1 MTVLK
6 LVKKLFYILC
16 ILIILLCSL
25 VVWIAFSPSASD
37 KLADMLYGENR
48 GEGIVEVVE
57 TDPRP
62 TEGDEGEPGG
72 DEVQESL
79 TSPEPTEAPVQL
91 DQLLIWE
98 PKYTPQPTLTPVSD
112 PVATP
117 LPYSTPDTDVSDM
130 VINIYAVKKG
140 GGSTANAPTSYTSY
154 VIPSGGEVEA
164 PEDVADK
171 AGYTPVTDSTTELNQ
186 EEADKLK
193 TELTLGETGTE
204 LYFDSLYYPYYYL
217 LDGTGQA
224 IYRQIY
230 ANANIM
236 NKTFM
241 PCQDITVN
249 SLKTVFEA
257 VYNDHPELFWLET
270 GYNCRYS
277 RSGKCVEI
285 SLQFSIKEEELAE
298 FRSTF
303 DTQANRI
310 LNQAWNLADD
320 YEKEKYI
327 HNQLLEQVEYQS
339 GAPRSQSAYSAMVNG
354 KTVCA
359 GYARA
364 FQYLMQQ
371 LGIPCYYCTGY
382 SGENHA
388 WNIIYLYGE
397 YYNVDLTWDDTDPA
411 TYLYFNK
418 TDADFASTHVRRSLA
433 QKLPACNGTIYRN
446 LEPEPVSASASPSPS
461 PAPQATPA
469 PASTSRPLNISSE
482 LEEYYQNC
490 GQKIIDNGLGM
501 SRFVQEIDAGLWNEL
516 WQAYN
521 NGNISDSFLIRAMNR
536 LDGSSCSVQITC
548 QVTEDGRYRLTH
560 IVNIR

>member
-1 MTVLK
+1 M
-6 LVKKLFYILC
+6 
-16 ILIILLCSL
+16 
-25 VVWIAFSPSASD
+25 
-37 KLADMLYGENR
+37 
-48 GEGIVEVVE
+48 EVVE
-57 TDPRP
+57 TDPQP
-62 TEGDEGEPGG
+62 SESDEA
-72 DEVQESL
+72 QESL
-79 TSPEPTEAPVQL
+79 TSPEPTEAPEHL
-91 DQLLIWE
+91 DQLLTWE
-98 PKYTPQPTLTPVSD
+98 PKYTPQPTLAPVLD

-117 LPYSTPDTDVSDM
+117 IPDSTPDTDVSNM

-140 GGSTANAPTSYTSY
+140 GGSTANAPTSY
-154 VIPSGGEVEA
+154 VVPSGGKVEA
-164 PEDVADK
+164 PGDLADRT
-171 AGYTPVTDSTTELNQ
+171 GYTPVTDSTTELNQ

-193 TELTLGETGTE
+193 TELTLGETGTT
-204 LYFDSLYYPYYYL
+204 LYFDSVYYPYYYL

-249 SLKTVFEA
+249 ELKTVFEA

-285 SLQFSIKEEELAE
+285 SLQFSVDEKELPE

-303 DTQANRI
+303 DARANRI

-320 YEKEKYI
+320 YEKEKYV
-327 HNQLLEQVEYQS
+327 HNRLLEQVEYQS
-339 GAPRSQSAYSAMVNG
+339 GAPMSQSAYSAMVNG

-397 YYNVDLTWDDTDPA
+397 YYNVDLTWDDTDPT

-418 TDADFASTHVRRSLA
+418 TDEDFATTHVRRSLA
-433 QKLPACNGTIYRN
+433 QKLPACNGTTYRN
-446 LEPEPVSASASPSPS
+446 LEPEPVSASPSPSPS
-461 PAPQATPA
+461 PSSAAQETPA
-469 PASTSRPLNISSE
+469 PTSTPKPLNISAE

-490 GQKIIDNGLGM
+490 GQKIIDNGLGI
-501 SRFVQEIDAGLWNEL
+501 SRFVQEIDASLWNEL

-521 NGNISDSFLIRAMNR
+521 NGKISDSFLIRAMNR

-548 QVTEDGRYRLTH
+548 QVTDDGRYRLTH
-560 IVNIR
+560 VVNIQ

>member
-1 MTVLK
+1 MAVLK
-6 LVKKLFYILC
+6 LVKKLFYAFC
-16 ILIILLCSL
+16 ILIILLCAM
-25 VVWIAFSPSASD
+25 VIWIAFSPSASD

-48 GEGIVEVVE
+48 GGGIVEVVE
-57 TDPRP
+57 TDPQP
-62 TEGDEGEPGG
+62 SESDEA
-72 DEVQESL
+72 QESL
-79 TSPEPTEAPVQL
+79 TSPEPTEAPEHL
-91 DQLLIWE
+91 DQLLTWE
-98 PKYTPQPTLTPVSD
+98 PKYTPQPTLAPVLD

-117 LPYSTPDTDVSDM
+117 IPDSTPDTDVSNM

-140 GGSTANAPTSYTSY
+140 GGSTANAPTSY
-154 VIPSGGEVEA
+154 VVPSGGKVEA
-164 PEDVADK
+164 PGDLADRT
-171 AGYTPVTDSTTELNQ
+171 GYTPVTDSTTELNQ

-193 TELTLGETGTE
+193 TELTLGETGTA
-204 LYFDSLYYPYYYL
+204 LYFDSVYYPYYYL

-249 SLKTVFEA
+249 ELKTVFEA

-285 SLQFSIKEEELAE
+285 SLQFSVDEKELPE

-303 DTQANRI
+303 DARANRI

-320 YEKEKYI
+320 YEKEKYV
-327 HNQLLEQVEYQS
+327 HNRLLEQVEYQS
-339 GAPRSQSAYSAMVNG
+339 GAPMSQSAYSAMVNG

-397 YYNVDLTWDDTDPA
+397 YYNVDLTWDDTDPT

-418 TDADFASTHVRRSLA
+418 TDEDFATTHVRRSLA
-433 QKLPACNGTIYRN
+433 QKLPACNGTTYRN
-446 LEPEPVSASASPSPS
+446 LEPEPVSASPSPSPS
-461 PAPQATPA
+461 PSSAAQETPA
-469 PASTSRPLNISSE
+469 PTSTPKPLNISAE

-490 GQKIIDNGLGM
+490 GQKIIDSGLGI
-501 SRFVQEIDAGLWNEL
+501 SRFVQEIDASLWNEL

-521 NGNISDSFLIRAMNR
+521 NGKISDSFLIRAMNR

-548 QVTEDGRYRLTH
+548 QVTDDGRYRLTH
-560 IVNIR
+560 VVNIQ

>member
-1 MTVLK
+1 M
-6 LVKKLFYILC
+6 VKKLFYAFC
-16 ILIILLCSL
+16 ILIILLCAM
-25 VVWIAFSPSASD
+25 VIWIAFSPSASD

-48 GEGIVEVVE
+48 GEGLVEVVE

-62 TEGDEGEPGG
+62 SESDEA
-72 DEVQESL
+72 QESL
-79 TSPEPTEAPVQL
+79 TSPEPTEAPEHL
-91 DQLLIWE
+91 DQPLTWE
-98 PKYTPQPTLTPVSD
+98 PKYTPQPTLAPVTD
-112 PVATP
+112 PVGTP
-117 LPYSTPDTDVSDM
+117 IPDSTPNTDVSNM

-140 GGSTANAPTSYTSY
+140 GGSTANAPTSY
-154 VIPSGGEVEA
+154 VVPSGGEVEA
-164 PEDVADK
+164 PKDLADRT
-171 AGYTPVTDSTTELNQ
+171 GYTPVTDSTTELNQ

-193 TELTLGETGTE
+193 TELTLGETGTA
-204 LYFDSLYYPYYYL
+204 LYFDSVYYPYYYL

-230 ANANIM
+230 ANANSM

-241 PCQDITVN
+241 PCYDITVN
-249 SLKTVFEA
+249 ELKTVFEA

-285 SLQFSIKEEELAE
+285 SLQFSVEEKELPE

-303 DTQANRI
+303 DARTNRI

-320 YEKEKYI
+320 YEKEKYV

-339 GAPRSQSAYSAMVNG
+339 GAPMSQSAYSALVNG

-418 TDADFASTHVRRSLA
+418 TDEDFATTHVRRSLA
-433 QKLPACNGTIYRN
+433 QKLPACNGATYRN
-446 LEPEPVSASASPSPS
+446 LEPEPVSASPSPSPSPS
-461 PAPQATPA
+461 PAPAAQGTPA
-469 PASTSRPLNISSE
+469 PTSTPNPLNISTE

-490 GQKIIDNGLGM
+490 GQRIIDNGLGI
-501 SRFVQEIDAGLWNEL
+501 SRFVQEIDASLWNEL

-521 NGNISDSFLIRAMNR
+521 NGKISDSFLIRAMNR
-536 LDGSSCSVQITC
+536 LGGSSCSVQITC
-548 QVTEDGRYRLTH
+548 QVTDDGRYRLTH
-560 IVNIR
+560 VVNVQ

>member
-1 MTVLK
+1 MAVLK
-6 LVKKLFYILC
+6 LVKNLFYVLC
-16 ILIILLCSL
+16 ILIILLCAL
-25 VVWIAFSPSASD
+25 VVWAAFSPSATE
-37 KLADMLYGENR
+37 KIADMLYGENR
-48 GEGIVEVVE
+48 GEGLLEVVDRA
-57 TDPRP
+57 DPQSP
-62 TEGDEGEPGG
+62 EGGEGEQPGG
-72 DEVQESL
+72 VDEQEPQ
-79 TSPEPTEAPVQL
+79 TSPEPTEAPSQM
-91 DQLLIWE
+91 DQPLTWE
-98 PKYTPQPTLTPVSD
+98 PKYTPQPTLAPVTDQVVTPIPD
-112 PVATP
+112 
-117 LPYSTPDTDVSDM
+117 STPDVDVSNM

-140 GGSTANAPTSYTSY
+140 GGSTANAPTSY
-154 VIPSGGEVEA
+154 VVPSDGEVEA
-164 PEDVADK
+164 PENLADR
-171 AGYTPVTDSTTELNQ
+171 AGYTPVTGSTTELNL

-193 TELTLGETGTE
+193 TELTLGETGTA
-204 LYFDSLYYPYYYL
+204 LYFDSVYYPYYYL

-230 ANANIM
+230 ANANTL

-249 SLKTVFEA
+249 ELKTVFEA

-285 SLQFSIKEEELAE
+285 SLQFSVKEEELPE

-303 DTQANRI
+303 DAQANRI
-310 LNQAWNLADD
+310 LNPAWNLADD
-320 YEKEKYI
+320 YEKEKYV
-327 HNQLLEQVEYQS
+327 HNRLLELVEYQS
-339 GAPRSQSAYSAMVNG
+339 GAPMSQSAYSALVNN

-418 TDADFASTHVRRSLA
+418 TDKDYATTHVRRGLA
-433 QKLPACNGTIYRN
+433 QKLPACNGATYRN
-446 LEPEPVSASASPSPS
+446 LEPEPVSASPSPS
-461 PAPQATPA
+461 PAPQTPQATPA
-469 PASTSRPLNISSE
+469 PTSTPSPLNISAE
-482 LEEYYQNC
+482 LEQYYQDC
-490 GQKIIDNGLGM
+490 GQKIIDNGLGR
-501 SRFVQEIDAGLWNEL
+501 SQFVQVIDAGLWNEL

-521 NGNISDSFLIRAMNR
+521 NGKISDSFLIRAMNR
-536 LDGSSCSVQITC
+536 LGGSSCSVQILC
-548 QVTEDGRYRLTH
+548 QGTADGRYRLTH
-560 IVNIR
+560 TVNMQ